1 MVERMTT
8 DEDGPVCEQCDVR
21 TTWEES
27 ARTEDGCYLGLSCW
41 TAWRAEFDACAHSWE
56 RRENEWGEP
65 AHICRRCSGIVD
77 DESWPALFP
86 GQPLP
91 AVAAASDA

>member
-27 ARTEDGCYLGLSCW
+27 ARTEDGCYLCLSCW
-41 TAWRAEFDACAHSWE
+41 AAWRELCSAC
-56 RRENEWGEP
+56 
-65 AHICRRCSGIVD
+65 
-77 DESWPALFP
+77 
-86 GQPLP
+86 
-91 AVAAASDA
+91 